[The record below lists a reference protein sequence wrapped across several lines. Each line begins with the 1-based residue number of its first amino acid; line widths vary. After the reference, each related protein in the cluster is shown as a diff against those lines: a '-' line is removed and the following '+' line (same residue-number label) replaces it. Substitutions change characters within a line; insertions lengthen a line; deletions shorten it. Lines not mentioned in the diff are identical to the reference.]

1 MNRVIKFRAWDGD
14 KMHNDVSPWRWDFVI
29 SNTWHRCEKATGNGI
44 LGEGGHYA
52 EMLVPAIRYKEIMQF
67 TGLTDKNGVE
77 IYEGDVMC
85 WPQYEGTKN
94 QRRWVVSYDPLKGFC
109 SWSPVDKAV
118 VIGNIHENK
127 DMLTV

>member
-52 EMLVPAIRYKEIMQF
+52 EMR
-67 TGLTDKNGVE
+67 VE
-77 IYEGDVMC
+77 V
-85 WPQYEGTKN
+85 
-94 QRRWVVSYDPLKGFC
+94 RPLSSVLLKILAAEC
-109 SWSPVDKAV
+109 KQN
-118 VIGNIHENK
+118 IGN
-127 DMLTV
+127 TQ